1 MGGGVEYGLRGGSR
15 RNKRCTLTTHVA
27 PSSPCLR
34 PPWHFCRCYWLLC
47 GGGRTAGG
55 LGQVSLR
62 GVDGCPP
69 SARVG
74 FTAGPCGSGVSFR
87 PCFLPANRAC
97 SARDVVRPEAAEA
110 VALLGS
116 LGCTAAMLT
125 GDAAAAAAAVGAA
138 AGIPPKQVHA
148 RLLPEDKL
156 AKVTQ
161 PLHWCSCSFCT
172 LPSLGRRSVC
182 FRCAT
187 LLACC
192 QAAFI

>member
-1 MGGGVEYGLRGGSR
+1 MP
-15 RNKRCTLTTHVA
+15 A
-27 PSSPCLR
+27 I
-34 PPWHFCRCYWLLC
+34 LC
-47 GGGRTAGG
+47 GST
-55 LGQVSLR
+55 
-62 GVDGCPP
+62 
-69 SARVG
+69 
-74 FTAGPCGSGVSFR
+74 VSFK

-110 VALLGS
+110 VALLGR

-161 PLHWCSCSFCT
+161 PLHWWSCSFCT
-172 LPSLGRRSVC
+172 LASLGRRSAC
-182 FRCAT
+182 CWFAT

-192 QAAFI
+192 HTAIV